1 MNDSHKNR
9 EEDDDEEGGGV
20 GSGAGNGMTLP
31 FSGGGA
37 AEPSL
42 EDDDEEVSEEDLDA
56 ISPEGTNFPLS
67 EADLVGEE
75 VLPNDMVVGR
85 YDGFWY
91 LFYTDGSRYGP
102 FRTQEKALAVAFN
115 IRPWGPSP

>member
-9 EEDDDEEGGGV
+9 EEDDDEEGGG
-20 GSGAGNGMTLP
+20 AGNGAGIGMMPPFHGDSSAKP
-31 FSGGGA
+31 FS
-37 AEPSL
+37 
-42 EDDDEEVSEEDLDA
+42 EDDDEEVTEEDLEPTAPRGDD
-56 ISPEGTNFPLS
+56 FPLS
-67 EADLVGEE
+67 DRDLVGEE

-91 LFYTDGSRYGP
+91 LFDTDGSRYGP